1 MYGALHRALLPGV
14 AFVKLQGPL
23 VYGKY
28 ITRPNRFLTI
38 CKVNGQRVPAYIPN
52 PGPMPDLLY
61 SGVEV
66 LLRQH
71 PGTHRKTGF
80 DLIGVRNRG
89 VLLSLDSRVP
99 NWIIAEALD
108 QHKLAPFAQYSKMH
122 SEPIFGKSRLDFLL
136 RHNQLPPCLIEAKSS
151 TDAVDA
157 VGYFPR
163 AVTERGQRHLHEL
176 MHAIACGYR
185 AAIIF
190 IVQRTDA
197 KVLRPNDRIDPI
209 FGQVLREAAQNKV
222 ETYAWT
228 TRFNEDT
235 YEIILDCAIPV
246 DLTPFAFVG

>member
-1 MYGALHRALLPGV
+1 MR
-14 AFVKLQGPL
+14 LQGPL
-23 VYGKY
+23 IYGKY
-28 ITRPNRFLTI
+28 VKRPNRFLTI
-38 CKVNGQRVPAYIPN
+38 CRVNGQRVPAYIPN

-66 LLRQH
+66 LLRQNR
-71 PGTHRKTGF
+71 GLHRKTEF
-80 DLIGVRNRG
+80 DLVGVRHQG

-99 NWIIAEALD
+99 NWLIAEALS
-108 QHKLAPFAQYSKMH
+108 QRKLAPFAQYSKVH
-122 SEPIFGKSRLDFLL
+122 SEPIYGNSRLDFLL
-136 RHNQLPPCLIEAKSS
+136 LDNQLPPCLIEAKSS
-151 TDAVDA
+151 TDAIDA
-157 VGYFPR
+157 IGYFPR

-176 MHAIACGYR
+176 MHATTCGYR

-197 KVLRPNDRIDPI
+197 TVLRPNDQVDPG

-235 YEIILDCAIPV
+235 YEIIIDCPIPV
-246 DLTPFAFVG
+246 DLASFTLAD